1 MKSIRFKEPI
11 LIAILI
17 IFYMVGTIGLLLP
30 SIKGIFLSLSF
41 FNLILSFT
49 VILLAR
55 KSQFLRFALFLLLCF
70 VVGMTVEWIGINTG
84 LLFGNYSYGK
94 NLGAKI
100 YGVPWVIGLN
110 WGLLVVSSA
119 SIVNNLKIGDFWKAT
134 FAALLMTGLDFLI
147 EPVAVESDFW
157 KWQNETIPVFNYVCW
172 FVISL
177 VLQVFYFKFKLVESN
192 KVFNILFIILIVF
205 FSLLTIF

>member
-41 FNLILSFT
+41 FNLILSFK

-134 FAALLMTGLDFLI
+134 FAALLMTGLDFLM

-177 VLQVFYFKFKLVESN
+177 VLQVFYFKFKLAESN

>member
-17 IFYMVGTIGLLLP
+17 IFYIVGTIGILLP
-30 SIKGIFLSLSF
+30 SFKDEFLSLSF

-55 KSQFLRFALFLLLCF
+55 KSQFSRFVLFLLLCF

-84 LLFGNYSYGK
+84 LLFGNYSYGN

-100 YGVPWVIGLN
+100 CGVPWVIGLN

-119 SIVNNLKIGDFWKAT
+119 SVISSLKVSDFWKAT
-134 FAALLMTGLDFLI
+134 FAAFLMTGLDILM

-157 KWQNETIPVFNYVCW
+157 NWENGIIPVFNYVCW
-172 FVISL
+172 FAISL
-177 VLQVFYFKFKLVESN
+177 VLQVIYFKFKLAESN
-192 KVFNILFIILIVF
+192 KVYIVLFVILIVF

>member
-134 FAALLMTGLDFLI
+134 FAALLMTGLDFLM

-177 VLQVFYFKFKLVESN
+177 VLQVFYFKFKLAESN

>member
-1 MKSIRFKEPI
+1 
-11 LIAILI
+11 
-17 IFYMVGTIGLLLP
+17 MVGTIGLLLP
-30 SIKGIFLSLSF
+30 SIKDIFLSLSF
-41 FNLILSFT
+41 FNLTLSFT

-55 KSQFLRFALFLLLCF
+55 KSQFLRFALFLLFCF
-70 VVGMTVEWIGINTG
+70 VVGMTIEWIGINTG

-134 FAALLMTGLDFLI
+134 FAALLMTGLDFLM

-177 VLQVFYFKFKLVESN
+177 VLQVFYFKFKLAESN

-205 FSLLTIF
+205 FSFLTIF